1 MKHLFILILIS
12 FSLSLTAQSQKYTGT
27 YEAIRDF
34 NENGVIKYSL
44 ILNPDGTFT
53 FHNYRKIS
61 AKNPEENQ
69 YGQGT
74 WKVEK
79 ENVLYFNT
87 DKTTDIDNK
96 YTLDFTKT
104 NARYVTK
111 HPRDKSDKVVKTHLR
126 FYDSEIP
133 WVKGWKL
140 FKKE

>member
-12 FSLSLTAQSQKYTGT
+12 FSLSLTAQSEKHTGI
-27 YEAIRDF
+27 YKAIHNF
-34 NENGVIKYSL
+34 NESGVIEYTL
-44 ILNPDGTFT
+44 VLNTDGTFT

-61 AKNPEENQ
+61 LKNPEENQ

-79 ENVLYFNT
+79 ESVLSFNT
-87 DKTTDIDNK
+87 DNATDIDNK
-96 YTLDFTKT
+96 YTLDFTNTK
-104 NARYVTK
+104 ARYITK
-111 HPRDKSDKVVKTHLR
+111 HPRDKSDKVVKNHLR

-140 FKKE
+140 FKI

>member
-1 MKHLFILILIS
+1 MKHVFILILIS
-12 FSLSLTAQSQKYTGT
+12 FNLSLIAQSEKYAGT
-27 YEAIRDF
+27 YKAIHNF
-34 NENGVIKYSL
+34 NENGIIEYTL

-79 ENVLYFNT
+79 ENMLYFNT
-87 DKTTDIDNK
+87 DKATDIDNK
-96 YTLDFTKT
+96 YTLDFTNTK
-104 NARYVTK
+104 ARYVTK
-111 HPRDKSDKVVKTHLR
+111 HPRDKSDKVVKNHLR

-140 FKKE
+140 FKI